1 MPLEPARESEYMT
14 PALAR
19 WRAATDWPLLALAI
33 GSLPVLLLE
42 VKRDDLPHS
51 NQVFID
57 VVNLVVLIAFA
68 VDYVV
73 ELRLARNRGIYARS
87 EYLSLL
93 IVMAQALTL
102 LPHLEALGLLRSLRA
117 ARLVRPAAILIRAIA
132 IGGAA
137 SRDGRRVLREH
148 AAGLALGV
156 AAMTWLTSAA
166 AFTVAEDVGVNG
178 RLHSFSDAL
187 WWSSET
193 ITTVGYGD
201 VYPIT
206 NTGRIIAGFTMLVG
220 ISTFAL
226 VTARIAR
233 FLVRDD

>member
-1 MPLEPARESEYMT
+1 MT
-14 PALAR
+14 PGLAS
-19 WRAATDWPLLALAI
+19 WRAATDWPLMVLAI
-33 GSLPVLLLE
+33 GSLPILLLE
-42 VKRDDLPHS
+42 VKRHDLPRS

-57 VVNLVVLIAFA
+57 VINLVVLIAFA
-68 VDYVV
+68 IDYVV
-73 ELRLARNRGIYARS
+73 ELRLARNRTIYVRS

-93 IVMAQALTL
+93 IVVAQALTL
-102 LPHLEALGLLRSLRA
+102 VPHLAALGVLRSLRA
-117 ARLVRPAAILIRAIA
+117 LRLIRPAAVLIRAVA
-132 IGGAA
+132 IGGTA
-137 SRDGRRVLREH
+137 SRDGRRLLREH

-156 AAMTWLTSAA
+156 AALTWLTSAA
-166 AFTVAEDVGVNG
+166 AFTVAEDVGIDG

-201 VYPIT
+201 VYPVT
-206 NTGRIIAGFTMLVG
+206 SAGRIIGGFTMLVG